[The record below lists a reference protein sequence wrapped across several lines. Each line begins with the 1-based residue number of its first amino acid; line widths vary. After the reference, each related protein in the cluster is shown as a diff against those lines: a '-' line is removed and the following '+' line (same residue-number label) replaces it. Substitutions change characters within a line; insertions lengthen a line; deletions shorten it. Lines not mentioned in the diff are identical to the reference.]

1 MKKKLSMIVFAAV
14 LIAFTCMYAIVD
26 KNNAIYDRAVDTS
39 QYVALGLEQGE
50 MGSQSFVSTEDK
62 LDGINIK
69 MSVSGQANDKKIS
82 YVLKDEDGVSVA
94 TGSATLDKIK
104 AGKFF
109 SLQFDELTGC
119 KGKKYIFELKA
130 EQCEKDTQV
139 IVYAVQGASQEAL
152 LEVKGEQA
160 DGVMVLR
167 TVTHRFDVETFIV
180 TALFI
185 LYVIFFIR
193 WLSKVFK

>member
-50 MGSQSFVSTEDK
+50 MVSQSFVSTEDK

-130 EQCEKDTQV
+130 EQSVKR
-139 IVYAVQGASQEAL
+139 YAGDCFMQ
-152 LEVKGEQA
+152 
-160 DGVMVLR
+160 
-167 TVTHRFDVETFIV
+167 F
-180 TALFI
+180 
-185 LYVIFFIR
+185 
-193 WLSKVFK
+193 